1 MNERWS
7 TVTTLSS
14 AETSGLTRR
23 QMWHITVTVA
33 GGELDEAEVKAA
45 LDRLADRHQSLLT
58 ARYGSDRAELQYWD
72 EGLDVRSAAARAL
85 VLWNDYSEIAVL
97 PPWDVVGLEVV
108 DQPTFQTRSLSLG
121 AASPGEAAAGAAS
134 PVGSGSIKPF

>member
-14 AETSGLTRR
+14 AETAGLTHR
-23 QMWHITVTVA
+23 QMWHVTLTVA
-33 GGELDEAEVKAA
+33 GGEMAATEVKAA
-45 LDRLADRHQSLLT
+45 LDRLADRHQFLMT
-58 ARYGSDRAELQYWD
+58 ARYRSDRAELQYWD

-85 VLWNDYSEIAVL
+85 VLWNDYSEIAAL
-97 PPWDVVGLEVV
+97 PPWDVVGIEVV
-108 DQPTFQTRSLSLG
+108 DQPTFQTRTPSLG
-121 AASPGEAAAGAAS
+121 APS